1 VTPTVVANGASA
13 GLIDPLKHSRPTGAA
28 LAFNGLQGCLPLM
41 HGSKGCA
48 SFTKALFTQHYRE
61 PIPLQGTGVD
71 EVTAVLGASDLL
83 TATLDAVIAKHR
95 PALIGLCTTGLT
107 ETNGEDMVGELQ
119 VWRQARSDEA
129 PPVVFVSTPD
139 FDGGL
144 SDGYGATVA
153 ALIHQLAEPGPAV
166 PGRVAVLPGPTLGPL
181 DVEAVTELVASF
193 DLAPVVVPDLSA
205 TLDGHLGDN
214 WSALPQGG
222 TTVDDVAA
230 TGRAQAGIGIGE
242 AMRPA
247 IDALTAIGPPASV
260 FPHPSGLQASDALV
274 AELASLSGR
283 SVPASLR
290 RWRRR
295 LTDGLIDAHFVLGGR
310 RVALALE
317 PDLLVAV
324 SGLLAEVGAEVVTAV
339 APQRA
344 PVLEQASC
352 DEVAIGGFATVEERA
367 AEAGAELLVASSH
380 GRRVADSLGLAH
392 VRLGFPI
399 TDRLGAGQQ
408 LTTGYRGSLALITRM
423 ANTWLGHEA
432 QHHHHAQHH
441 AHHGPPAPD
450 QASITRPTD
459 HLEEAHPC

>member
-1 VTPTVVANGASA
+1 MTATVITTGTAT

-28 LAFNGLQGCLPLM
+28 LAFNGMQGCLPIM

-48 SFTKALFTQHYRE
+48 SFTKALFTRHYRE

-83 TATLDAVIAKHR
+83 AATLDAVIAKHH
-95 PALIGLCTTGLT
+95 PTLIGVCTTGLT
-107 ETNGEDMVGELQ
+107 ETNGEDLAGELRM
-119 VWRQARSDEA
+119 WRQARGDGG
-129 PPVVFVSTPD
+129 PPVVLVSTPD

-144 SDGYGATVA
+144 SDGYGAAVA
-153 ALIHQLAEPGPAV
+153 ALVTELAEPGPTT
-166 PGRVAVLPGPTLGPL
+166 PGQVALLPGPTPSPL
-181 DVEAVTELVASF
+181 DVEEVAELVAAF
-193 DLAPVVVPDLSA
+193 DLSPVVVPDLA
-205 TLDGHLGDN
+205 TTLDGHLEDG
-214 WSALPQGG
+214 WSALPGG
-222 TTVDDVAA
+222 GATVSEVAA
-230 TGRAQAGIGIGE
+230 TGRAQVAIGIGE

-247 IDALTAIGPPASV
+247 VDALAAIGTPV
-260 FPHPSGLQASDALV
+260 ELFPNVSGLEATDALV
-274 AELASLSGR
+274 TELAALSGR
-283 SVPASLR
+283 PVPSSVR

-295 LTDGLIDAHFVLGGR
+295 LTDGLVDAHFVLGGR

-324 SGLLAEVGAEVVTAV
+324 AGLLTEVGAEVVTAV
-339 APQRA
+339 APQRS
-344 PVLEQASC
+344 PVLNQARC

-408 LTTGYRGSLALITRM
+408 LTTGYRGSLALVTRT
-423 ANTWLGHEA
+423 ANAWLRHEA
-432 QHHHHAQHH
+432 HHHHPD
-441 AHHGPPAPD
+441 HGRSARNQAPSP
-450 QASITRPTD
+450 QPTIH